1 MVLNGTIRLKCLE
14 GNANRIP
21 GVLND
26 LKGGIKGFKMRDWET
41 EILRLRD
48 WDLETERL
56 RLRDWDWDWETETE
70 RLRLRDWD

>member
-26 LKGGIKGFKMRDWET
+26 LKGGIKGFKMLWNGLKYT
-41 EILRLRD
+41 AVFFP
-48 WDLETERL
+48 
-56 RLRDWDWDWETETE
+56 
-70 RLRLRDWD
+70 